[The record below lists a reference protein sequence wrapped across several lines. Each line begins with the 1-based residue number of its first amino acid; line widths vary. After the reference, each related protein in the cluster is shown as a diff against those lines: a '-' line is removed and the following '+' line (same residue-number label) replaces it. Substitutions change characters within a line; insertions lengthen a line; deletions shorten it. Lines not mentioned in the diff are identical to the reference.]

1 MDPKL
6 AMLFLLIG
14 TIIGL
19 SHLDEDSVA
28 RVKQQFALRR
38 WREMLPA
45 RRKS

>member
-6 AMLFLLIG
+6 AMVFLLIG

-19 SHLDEDSVA
+19 SHLSRENLTKLKRDFGG
-28 RVKQQFALRR
+28 QR
-38 WREMLPA
+38 WRNSAPK